1 MSTFSGSISIPK
13 INIIKPRSSE

>member
-1 MSTFSGSISIPK
+1 MSTFSGSISIPE